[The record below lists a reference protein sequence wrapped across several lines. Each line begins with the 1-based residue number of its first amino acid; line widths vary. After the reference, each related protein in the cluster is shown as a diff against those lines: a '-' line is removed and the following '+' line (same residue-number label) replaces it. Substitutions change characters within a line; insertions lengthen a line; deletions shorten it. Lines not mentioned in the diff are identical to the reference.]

1 MFDLNYNSN
10 TPLYMQIVEQT
21 KRLLAAGILK
31 EGDKF
36 PSVRELAKILTINQT
51 TVSKAFKELDKVGLI
66 ETRPGVGTFI
76 KIDKGKIVN
85 DKGKFEK
92 NLIEDF
98 KQAIFLGYS
107 KDELSDLFSRCE
119 RMIDENKG

>member
-21 KRLLAAGILK
+21 KSLLAAGILK

-51 TVSKAFKELDKVGLI
+51 TVSKAFKELDKIGLI